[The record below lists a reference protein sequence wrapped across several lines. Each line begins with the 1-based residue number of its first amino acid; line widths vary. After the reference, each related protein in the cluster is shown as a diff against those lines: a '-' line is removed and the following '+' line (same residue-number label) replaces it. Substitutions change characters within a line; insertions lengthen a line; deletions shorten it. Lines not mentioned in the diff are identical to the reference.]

1 VLASALFALYVA
13 GFGSYTKT
21 YGALAGVIIFLVWL
35 WITNV
40 AILLGAELN
49 AELARARVME
59 AGHPAD
65 VEPFVAPRRAPKPA
79 RSARVRVAPPPRW
92 WRNRPARGAIAT
104 SPGRRRRQPAA
115 PRADKSPLAAGH
127 ESSDAE
133 PLP

>member
-49 AELARARVME
+49 AELARAQVME

-79 RSARVRVAPPPRW
+79 GS
-92 WRNRPARGAIAT
+92 
-104 SPGRRRRQPAA
+104 
-115 PRADKSPLAAGH
+115 
-127 ESSDAE
+127 
-133 PLP
+133 